1 MNRDKYLNELQT
13 KLKKLPKD
21 EIEAALDYYREYFD
35 EAGEENI
42 DLVIRKLGSPSKVAK
57 NILADYATKELA
69 EHPESAKK
77 SISAVWFIL
86 LAIFASPIALPILI
100 VVLSMVFTIV
110 ILCGA
115 FLFTFFT
122 LIISLAFAGIV
133 SIVAGFSVIAQHWQT
148 SLFFIGAG
156 LAATGIGILLFPPF
170 MFVVKTASTAIAKW
184 MRKIFDKMTKKRKEE
199 I

>member
-1 MNRDKYLNELQT
+1 MSRDKYLRELET
-13 KLKKLPKD
+13 KLKKLPND
-21 EIEAALDYYREYFD
+21 EIEDALDYYREYFD
-35 EAGEENI
+35 EAGEENSE
-42 DLVIRKLGSPSKVAK
+42 LVIRKLGSPTQVAK
-57 NILADYATKELA
+57 NILAEYATKEFT

-77 SISAVWFIL
+77 SISAIWFIL
-86 LAIFASPIALPILI
+86 LAILASPIALPILI

-170 MFVVKTASTAIAKW
+170 MFVLKTASTSLAIW
-184 MRKIFDKMTKKRKEE
+184 MKKIFDKMAKKRKEE

>member
-1 MNRDKYLNELQT
+1 MSRDKFLTELQA
-13 KLKKLPKD
+13 KLKKLPQD

-35 EAGEENI
+35 EAGEENV
-42 DLVIRKLGSPSKVAK
+42 DQVIKKLGSPSKVASH
-57 NILADYATKELA
+57 ILAEYATKELA

-77 SISAVWFIL
+77 SISAIWFIL
-86 LAIFASPIALPILI
+86 LAILASPIALPII
-100 VVLSMVFTIV
+100 IFVISMVFTIV
-110 ILCGA
+110 VLCGA

-133 SIVAGFSVIAQHWQT
+133 SVIAGFSVIAQHWQT

-170 MFVVKTASTAIAKW
+170 VFVVKSSSSALAKW
-184 MRKIFDKMTKKRKEE
+184 MKKTFDKMTKKRKEE